1 MGNQGG
7 CNGDPLAGLKDAMQS
22 QGETLGVSVEAIPP
36 CPEWKQCKI
45 PRYPMGAMIL
55 QRRGVLYWIG
65 SQICLRCSRCDR
77 IDLFE
82 DIDSKILAKDPLADK
97 IVPA

>member
-7 CNGDPLAGLKDAMQS
+7 SNGDPLADLKHAIES
-22 QGETLGVSVEAIPP
+22 QGDSLGVSVEAIPP

-82 DIDSKILAKDPLADK
+82 DIDSKILAKDPLADR